1 MRVGIV
7 GAGITGL
14 ALTHHLAERGV
25 DSVTVEASDRAGG
38 VIRSVEREGVVLEYG
53 PQRTRMTDDVA
64 QLVDAVGLRGEVVT
78 GDEDLPLYVY
88 ADGDLRRAP
97 LSIGAFLRTDLLSTR
112 GKLRLLAEPLSD
124 PIAPEETAAEAFVRK
139 FGREAYDNLIG
150 PLYGGTYGSD
160 PAAMPAEHAL
170 DGVMRVEGTYG
181 TLLWPAIKR
190 LTPGGDPTPP
200 PVTFEDGMESLPTA
214 LAAAH
219 DDRVHLDTPAETVR
233 ETTVT
238 PAESRADGEAVD
250 DDGYRIETADGTERV
265 DEIVV
270 TAPAAVTG
278 ELLADV
284 APELAAGLGEL
295 NYNSLAYAFLR
306 AEDDREGLG
315 YQVRRDESLRTLGVT
330 WNASAF
336 DRDGLYTCFMGGMH
350 DPRILDRS
358 EAEIGEIAAREFE
371 TVMDTPAE
379 PIGVNVVHD
388 AIPAYDRSWDAI
400 ADHDPPEGITLAT
413 NYTARLGVPA
423 RIREGKR
430 LAKRFAAA
438 AGGSDERRRT
448 APTPS

>member
-25 DSVTVEASDRAGG
+25 DSVAVEAEDRAGG
-38 VIRSVEREGVVLEYG
+38 VIRSVEREGTVLEYG

-64 QLVDAVGLRGEVVT
+64 ELVDAVDLRGEVVF
-78 GDEDLPLYVY
+78 GDDDLPLYVY

-139 FGREAYDNLIG
+139 FGKEAYENLIG

-170 DGVMRVEGTYG
+170 DGVMRIEKQYG
-181 TLLWPAIKR
+181 TLLWPALKR

-200 PVTFEDGMESLPTA
+200 PVTFAEGMAALPAA
-214 LAAAH
+214 LAEAH
-219 DDRVHLDTPAETVR
+219 DDRVHLGTTAEAVR
-233 ETTVT
+233 EDTVT

-250 DDGYRIETADGTERV
+250 GDGYRIDTAAGTERV
-265 DEIVV
+265 DEVVV
-270 TAPAAVTG
+270 TAPAAAAG
-278 ELLADV
+278 DLLADV
-284 APELAAGLGEL
+284 APDLAAGLGEL

-306 AEDDREGLG
+306 ADDDREGLG

-350 DPRILDRS
+350 DPEILELS
-358 EAEIGEIAAREFE
+358 AAEIGEIAAREFE
-371 TVMDTPAE
+371 TVMGTSAE
-379 PIGVNVVHD
+379 LIGVNVVRD

-400 ADHDPPEGITLAT
+400 ADHEPPEGITLAT

-423 RIREGKR
+423 RIREAKR

-438 AGGSDERRRT
+438 ESGGDEQRRA

>member
-38 VIRSVEREGVVLEYG
+38 VIRSVERQGTVLEYG
-53 PQRTRMTDDVA
+53 PQRTRLTDDVA
-64 QLVDAVGLRGEVVT
+64 QLVDSVGLRGEVVF
-78 GDEDLPLYVY
+78 GDDDLPLSVY
-88 ADGDLRRAP
+88 ADGALRRAP
-97 LSIGAFLRTDLLSTR
+97 LSIPAFLRTDLLSAR

-124 PIAPEETAAEAFVRK
+124 PISPDETAAEAFVRK

-170 DGVMRVEGTYG
+170 DGVMRIEKKYG
-181 TLLWPAIKR
+181 TLLWPALKR

-200 PVTFEDGMESLPTA
+200 PVSFEDGMESLPAA
-214 LAAAH
+214 LAEAH
-219 DDRVHLDTPAETVR
+219 ADRVHLETPAETVR
-233 ETTVT
+233 QV
-238 PAESRADGEAVD
+238 
-250 DDGYRIETADGTERV
+250 DDGYRIETAAGTERV
-265 DEIVV
+265 DEVVV
-270 TAPAAVTG
+270 TAPAAAAS

-284 APELAAGLGEL
+284 APDLAEGLGEL
-295 NYNSLAYAFLR
+295 TYNSLAYAFLQ
-306 AEDDREGLG
+306 ADDDREGLG
-315 YQVRRDESLRTLGVT
+315 YQVRRDEALRTLGVT

-350 DPRILDRS
+350 DPEILALS

-371 TVMDTPAE
+371 TVMGTPAE
-379 PIGVNVVHD
+379 PIGVNVVRD

-400 ADHDPPEGITLAT
+400 ADHEPPEGITLAT

-438 AGGSDERRRT
+438 DAGGDERQRA